1 MRFIQAAL
9 GVALMTCFFAT
20 ALTSTFPPHAKRIKS
35 FSCPS
40 PMTYSPWIKAC
51 SCPPGQSWNTNSKK
65 CKGTK
70 LVGAWPE
77 PKTVKFEAAAG
88 YELSS
93 FCASS
98 PTGIVP
104 YDPAHDFC
112 KVGIDTLAFVA
123 SKDIVSELEGL
134 DTIDYE
140 SPNISRALKDV
151 GAGLSG
157 LYLEDV
163 NDAVALFNT
172 NKFGLGTL
180 VKDLLGSLPSG
191 IIDVIKNITCLLKPR
206 SQEECTH
213 DCDEDEEDECN
224 HDCVAFATKGCG
236 NVLDGIVGGIGD
248 LLEGLSGLCI
258 VDGVLDLVGEGGELV
273 SCVVDDLLCTVG
285 NVLGGLLALFDCN
298 CEK

>member
-1 MRFIQAAL
+1 MRFIQAAV
-9 GVALMTCFFAT
+9 GFALMTSCFFAT
-20 ALTSTFPPHAKRIKS
+20 ATTSTFPPHPKRIKS
-35 FSCPS
+35 FSCPL

-51 SCPPGQSWNTNSKK
+51 SCSPGQSWNANSKK

-77 PKTVKFEAAAG
+77 PKTVKFEAAAD

-98 PTGIVP
+98 PTNVVP
-104 YDPAHDFC
+104 YDPAHGFC
-112 KVGIDTLAFVA
+112 KAGVGTLAFVA
-123 SKDIVSELEGL
+123 SKDIVSELEEL

-140 SPNISRALKDV
+140 SPNISKALKDV

-157 LYLEDV
+157 LYVEDV

-180 VKDLLGSLPSG
+180 IKDLLGNLPSG
-191 IIDVIKNITCLLKPR
+191 IINVVKNITCLLKPR
-206 SQEECTH
+206 SHEQCTH
-213 DCDEDEEDECN
+213 DCDEDDDCN

-236 NVLDGIVGGIGD
+236 NFLDGIVGGIGD
-248 LLEGLSGLCI
+248 LLERLSGLCI
-258 VDGVLDLVGEGGELV
+258 VDGVLELVGEGGELV
-273 SCVVDDLLCTVG
+273 SCVTDDLLGTVG
-285 NVLGGLLALFDCN
+285 IVLGGLLDLFDCN